1 MQRDINTNEIKKQI
15 EDNQF
20 RRYVLSVTAGQESL
34 VIENLQ
40 ERVNKQGL
48 NEDVVDFLS
57 PMVSE
62 ASMKK
67 GEKVVRQKKLY
78 PGYVFFKSKMNDKIW
93 YVVRNTPG
101 VRLIVGAETKP
112 IPLTDAEYQQMMSQ
126 IAQAQERAELVVP
139 FQVDELVRIKDG
151 EFKNLTGKIKD
162 LNPEESASVILVL
175 KIFKKRFIIS
185 AGFPLPSLA
194 FFCLS
199 RVALRSLVTSFR
211 KSALSFL
218 TSASSQSKPFWL

>member
-139 FQVDELVRIKDG
+139 FQVDELVKIKDG

-162 LNPEESASVILVL
+162 LNPEESIAVVNVEVLGRLTPVTIAMDKIELVN
-175 KIFKKRFIIS
+175 
-185 AGFPLPSLA
+185 
-194 FFCLS
+194 
-199 RVALRSLVTSFR
+199 
-211 KSALSFL
+211 
-218 TSASSQSKPFWL
+218 

>member
-139 FQVDELVRIKDG
+139 FQVDELVRIKDW

-162 LNPEESASVILVL
+162 LNPEESIAVVNVEVLGRLTPVTIAMDKIELVN
-175 KIFKKRFIIS
+175 
-185 AGFPLPSLA
+185 
-194 FFCLS
+194 
-199 RVALRSLVTSFR
+199 
-211 KSALSFL
+211 
-218 TSASSQSKPFWL
+218 